1 MHFELTLSSTP
12 GHAAAAAPLASL
24 VKQRSYVKLLLS
36 LPPQPPLLLLNRYSG
51 SQLVD
56 HPAQTR

>member
-12 GHAAAAAPLASL
+12 GHAAPLASL

-51 SQLVD
+51 SRV
-56 HPAQTR
+56 

>member
-12 GHAAAAAPLASL
+12 GHAAPLASL